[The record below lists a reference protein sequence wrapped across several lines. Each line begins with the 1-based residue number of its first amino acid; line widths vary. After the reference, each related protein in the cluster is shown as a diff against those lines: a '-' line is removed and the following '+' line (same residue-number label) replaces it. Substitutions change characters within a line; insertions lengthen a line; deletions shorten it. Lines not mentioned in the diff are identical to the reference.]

1 MQDIITIWLIKTMI
15 FNLILMSIA
24 KYSQK
29 AEFLRAYLRNQSS
42 IYAHPLWKENLT
54 THSQHITQS

>member
-1 MQDIITIWLIKTMI
+1 MI